1 MSEQKVSTENQP
13 ISLSDTPVPDLSAI
27 DSLLEDSAYKAL
39 TSQYEKKIYDLQ
51 QLLEISR
58 SLCTTLELSTL
69 IQSVLYITMAQMRVL
84 GAGVFVLES
93 LDSNSYK
100 LENNYSG
107 LEPDPSIEYNIPAKS
122 PVIEKI
128 GMSGKVFTLAEL
140 EKELVGEKD
149 MKYISSLKPTLI
161 VPLNLKN
168 RLNGI
173 LLLGERITVGN
184 ETTQFNDYEKNEI
197 STIASLAAIAV
208 NNASLVEQSSTDMMT
223 HLKLK
228 YYFFNILTD
237 KLDMAFSQNQS
248 LSVIMFDIDF
258 FKKFNDTYGHA
269 CGDYVLQSVA
279 KIIKNGIRG
288 QDMAS
293 RYGGE
298 EFTVM
303 LHNTGKEDAMLVAE
317 RIRQKIESND
327 FFYEDQHMQVTI
339 SSGVSVFSVDNNP
352 VTSAKK
358 LVEQAD
364 QALYISKRNGRN
376 RVTYADPAIIAAA
389 EQSS

>member
-128 GMSGKVFTLAEL
+128 GMAGKVFTLKEL
-140 EKELVGEKD
+140 EKELAGEKD

-184 ETTQFNDYEKNEI
+184 ETTQFSEYEKGEI

-237 KLDMAFSQNQS
+237 KLDLAFSQNQS
-248 LSVIMFDIDF
+248 ISVIMFDIDF

-279 KIIKNGIRG
+279 RIIKEGIRG

-303 LHNTGKEDAMLVAE
+303 LHNTGKDEAMLVAE
-317 RIRQKIESND
+317 RIRQKIEAND

-352 VTSAKK
+352 VTSAKQ

>member
-1 MSEQKVSTENQP
+1 MSDEHSMQDSQT
-13 ISLSDTPVPDLSAI
+13 PDLASI
-27 DSLLEDSAYKAL
+27 DSLLENSAYKAL
-39 TSQYEKKIYDLQ
+39 TSQYEKQIYDLQ

-58 SLCTTLELSTL
+58 SLCTTLELPTL
-69 IQSVLYITMAQMRVL
+69 IESILYITMAQMRVL
-84 GAGVFVLES
+84 GAGVFILES
-93 LDSNSYK
+93 LETNMFK

-107 LEPDPSIEYNIPAKS
+107 LEPDPTIEYNIPS
-122 PVIEKI
+122 NSLLIEKI
-128 GMSGKVFTLAEL
+128 SSTAKVYSLEEL
-140 EKELVGEKD
+140 EKELPDNED
-149 MKYISSLKPTLI
+149 MKRIASLKPSLI

-173 LLLGERITVGN
+173 LLLGERIAVDEGSTTFN
-184 ETTQFNDYEKNEI
+184 EYEKNEI
-197 STIASLAAIAV
+197 SMIASLAAIAV

-228 YYFFNILTD
+228 YYFFNVLTD
-237 KLDMAFSQNQS
+237 KLDLAFAQNQS

-269 CGDYVLQSVA
+269 CGDYVLQTVA
-279 KIIKNGIRG
+279 KLIKNGIRG

-303 LHNTGKEDAMLVAE
+303 LHNTSKDDAMLVAE
-317 RIRQKIESND
+317 RIRQSIEAYD

-352 VTSAKK
+352 VTSAKQ

-364 QALYISKRNGRN
+364 QALYMSKRNGRN

>member
-184 ETTQFNDYEKNEI
+184 ETTQFSEYEKGEI

-237 KLDMAFSQNQS
+237 KLDMAFSQNHS
-248 LSVIMFDIDF
+248 LSVIMFDMDF
-258 FKKFNDTYGHA
+258 FKKFNDSYGHA

-352 VTSAKK
+352 VTSAKQ